1 MITKEVLKSAVK
13 EVWVR
18 SLTEIQHDVL
28 EALESAYQKESN
40 PRGKQYLEIL
50 IQNAKRAGELRM
62 VMCQDT
68 GVPTFFVKTPL
79 NFPYQDSIREAFDEA
94 LRELTAGEFP
104 MRPMVVHP
112 ITRKDR
118 GDNTALNVP
127 LIHAELDN
135 SIDYMEIKAMP
146 KGAGCGT
153 WGTLQIFPPT
163 VGMEGVKKFVVD
175 SVLRAGSNPC
185 PPIIVGVGIG
195 GPLEEVARLAT
206 EATARPVNVR
216 NSDPMVA
223 ELEKELLDAL
233 NMSQI
238 GPMGMGGDTTALAVN
253 IECSGTHRPWMPV
266 AVNINCWPG
275 RKATCRIYKDGKVE
289 QLIGGVEHA

>member
-1 MITKEVLKSAVK
+1 MQTISQEVLKSAIK
-13 EVWVR
+13 TAWVR
-18 SLTEIQHDVL
+18 SLTEIQPDVL
-28 EALESAYQKESN
+28 EALQEAAERESS

-50 IQNAKRAGELRM
+50 IQNALRARESNI
-62 VMCQDT
+62 VICQDT

-79 NFPYQDSIREAFDEA
+79 NFPYTDDIREAFDGA
-94 LRELTAGEFP
+94 LRELTMGEFP

-112 ITRKDR
+112 LKRTDR
-118 GDNTALNVP
+118 GDNTAANVP

-146 KGAGCGT
+146 KGAGAGI
-153 WGTLQIFPPT
+153 WATLQMLPPS
-163 VGMEGVKKFVVD
+163 VGVEGVKKFVVD

-185 PPIIVGVGIG
+185 PPLIIGVGIG

-206 EATARPVNVR
+206 EASARPINCRHPEPDIAALEV
-216 NSDPMVA
+216 
-223 ELEKELLDAL
+223 ELRDAL

-253 IECSGTHRPWMPV
+253 IEYSGTHRPWMPV

-275 RKATCRIYKDGKVE
+275 RKAVCRVYRDGRVE
-289 QLIGGVEHA
+289 QV

>member
-1 MITKEVLKSAVK
+1 MQTISREVLKSAVK
-13 EVWVR
+13 TAWVR
-18 SLTEIQHDVL
+18 SLTEIQPDVL
-28 EALESAYQKESN
+28 EALTQARERETN
-40 PRGKQYLEIL
+40 PRGKQYLDIL
-50 IQNAKRAGELRM
+50 IQNAVQAGERHM
-62 VMCQDT
+62 VLCQDT

-79 NFPYQDSIREAFDEA
+79 NFPYTGDIRGAFDDA
-94 LRELTAGEFP
+94 LRELTLGEFP

-112 ITRKDR
+112 LERTDR
-118 GDNTALNVP
+118 GDNTAANVP

-146 KGAGCGT
+146 KGAGAGI
-153 WGTLQIFPPT
+153 WASLQMMPPSA
-163 VGMEGVKKFVVD
+163 GIEGVKKFVVD

-185 PPIIVGVGIG
+185 PPLIIGVGIG

-206 EATARPVNVR
+206 EASVRPVNQR
-216 NSDPMVA
+216 HPEPGIA
-223 ELEKELLDAL
+223 ALEEELRDAL

-253 IECSGTHRPWMPV
+253 IEYSGTHRPWMPV

-275 RKATCRIYKDGKVE
+275 RKAVCRIHRDGRVE
-289 QLIGGVEHA
+289 QV

>member
-1 MITKEVLKSAVK
+1 MKRAIKD
-13 EVWVR
+13 VWVR
-18 SLTEIQHDVL
+18 SLTEIQPDVL
-28 EALESAYQKESN
+28 EALENALEKETS
-40 PRGKQYLEIL
+40 PRGKQYLDIL
-50 IQNAKRAGELRM
+50 IQNAKQAGKLHM

-79 NFPYQDSIREAFDEA
+79 LFPYHDSIRDAFDEA

-153 WGTLQIFPPT
+153 WSTLQIFPPS

-175 SVLRAGSNPC
+175 SVLRASSNPC
-185 PPIIVGVGIG
+185 PPIIIGVGIG

-206 EATARPVNVR
+206 EATARPINIR
-216 NSDPMVA
+216 NADPMVA
-223 ELEKELLDAL
+223 EPEKELLDAL

-275 RKATCRIYKDGKVE
+275 RKATCRIYTDGRVE
-289 QLIGGVEHA
+289 QIIGGASHA